1 MWDYL
6 HAFKA
11 EDAALER
18 RLKEEMK
25 NHPVGDFHAFVGF
38 PAIRKLEEEFLPR
51 EEMLRKYEGS
61 LGFKP

>member
-6 HAFKA
+6 HKFKE

-18 RLKEEMK
+18 RLKEELK
-25 NHPVGDFHAFVGF
+25 NHPVGDFHTFVGF
-38 PAIRKLEEEFLPR
+38 PAIRELEEEFLPR